1 MLLVLEVVEGK
12 LAGER
17 FEIGQ
22 DGVDI
27 IRKPTGKFFCFF
39 FPKKNGVD
47 IIRKPTG
54 IRFAPICEEEER
66 TGRRLMCSV
75 EPTGDFHF
83 FLPCEK
89 KFKNNGQ
96 GGV

>member
-22 DGVDI
+22 D
-27 IRKPTGKFFCFF
+27 
-39 FPKKNGVD
+39 GVD

-89 KFKNNGQ
+89 KI
-96 GGV
+96 

>member
-27 IRKPTGKFFCFF
+27 IRKPTGKFFAFF
-39 FPKKNGVD
+39 FPKKMVLILSVSPQVNF
-47 IIRKPTG
+47 
-54 IRFAPICEEEER
+54 FA
-66 TGRRLMCSV
+66 
-75 EPTGDFHF
+75 F
-83 FLPCEK
+83 FSPK
-89 KFKNNGQ
+89 KWC
-96 GGV
+96 

>member
-1 MLLVLEVVEGK
+1 LPVLLVLEVVEGK

-39 FPKKNGVD
+39 FSKKNGVD

-54 IRFAPICEEEER
+54 KLFCIFFPKKMVLI
-66 TGRRLMCSV
+66 LSV
-75 EPTGDFHF
+75 SPQVYVL
-83 FLPCEK
+83 LPYVK
-89 KFKNNGQ
+89 KKRGPA
-96 GGV
+96 GV